1 MPATHDSA
9 LAATMGTV
17 SKNQGSPLV
26 TPVKEELFEDVFKR
40 TTPSITADSSILIAG
55 SVLGF
60 HGIDGLSVIRK
71 KAYTDEVVFGCN
83 VLTGLVHAFPSNV
96 RSYVMSKCGSISMR
110 LPIIRHNA
118 TLSDLLSR
126 FIETKFGLA
135 FVHKAGG
142 ALISL
147 SDLLQLY
154 DKGLIDT
161 ELRCK
166 DVASPPFRLQNDA
179 TLKETLQE
187 MIRRRIRRIFV
198 NNSNAFISDRTAI
211 DYIFSP
217 EGIQVLRDE
226 LYTTKI
232 HAIRTMEA
240 IPVTG
245 TLPIKEG
252 ARLLLRDKGK
262 CLLCETGVV
271 TPWDCIVKPF
281 QMNALTTP

>member
-1 MPATHDSA
+1 
-9 LAATMGTV
+9 MGTV
-17 SKNQGSPLV
+17 NKNGTSP
-26 TPVKEELFEDVFKR
+26 PVKEELFGDIFKR
-40 TTPSITADSSILIAG
+40 STPSITADSSILIAA

-60 HGIDGLSVIRK
+60 HGIDGLSVIRN
-71 KAYTDEVVFGCN
+71 KAHTDEVVFGCN
-83 VLTGLVHAFPSNV
+83 ILTGLVQAFPTKV
-96 RSYVMSKCGSISMR
+96 RSYIMSKCGSIAMR
-110 LPIIRHNA
+110 LPVISYNT

-147 SDLLQLY
+147 PDLLQLY
-154 DKGLIDT
+154 EKGLIDT
-161 ELRCK
+161 ELMCK

-179 TLKETLQE
+179 TLKETLEE
-187 MIRRRIRRIFV
+187 MIRRRIRRVFV

-226 LYTTKI
+226 LYTTRI
-232 HAIRTMEA
+232 HEIRTMDA
-240 IPVTG
+240 TPIAG
-245 TLPIKEG
+245 YLPLKEG

-262 CLLCETGVV
+262 CLLCETGLV
-271 TPWDCIVKPF
+271 TPWDCVVKPF
-281 QMNALTTP
+281 QMNALSTL

>member
-1 MPATHDSA
+1 
-9 LAATMGTV
+9 MGTV
-17 SKNQGSPLV
+17 DKNETSPLAV
-26 TPVKEELFEDVFKR
+26 HEAIGVSNVPRVKDELFVDVFKKS
-40 TTPSITADSSILIAG
+40 TPSITADSSILIAG

-60 HGIDGLSVIRK
+60 HGIDALRIIRK
-71 KAYTDEVVFGCN
+71 KADTDEVVAGCN
-83 VLTGLVHAFPSNV
+83 VLTGLVQAFPTYI

-110 LPIIRHNA
+110 LPVIRYDA
-118 TLSDLLSR
+118 TLPELLSR

-161 ELRCK
+161 ELMCK
-166 DVASPPFRLQNDA
+166 DIASPPFRLQNDA
-179 TLKETLQE
+179 TLKEALEE

-217 EGIQVLRDE
+217 EGIQVLRHE
-226 LYTTKI
+226 LYTTRI
-232 HAIRTMEA
+232 HEIKTMDA
-240 IPVTG
+240 TLVTG
-245 TLPIKEG
+245 SLPLREG

-262 CLLCETGVV
+262 CILCETGLV

-281 QMNALTTP
+281 QMNALSIQ

>member
-1 MPATHDSA
+1 MRHSLFVP
-9 LAATMGTV
+9 
-17 SKNQGSPLV
+17 
-26 TPVKEELFEDVFKR
+26 PVKEELFVDVFKR
-40 TTPSITADSSILIAG
+40 VTPSITADSSILVAG

-60 HGIDGLSVIRK
+60 HGIDALSIIRK
-71 KAYTDEVVFGCN
+71 KAYTDEAVFGCN
-83 VLTGLVHAFPSNV
+83 ILTGLVQAFPTNI
-96 RSYVMSKCGSISMR
+96 RSYVMGKCGLISMR
-110 LPIIRHNA
+110 LPVIHYDA

-161 ELRCK
+161 ELMCK

-179 TLKETLQE
+179 TLKETLEE
-187 MIRRRIRRIFV
+187 MIRRRIRRVFV
-198 NNSNAFISDRTAI
+198 NNGNAFISDRTAI

-226 LYTTKI
+226 LYATRVNE
-232 HAIRTMEA
+232 IRTMDA
-240 IPVTG
+240 TPVTG
-245 TLPIKEG
+245 SLPLKE
-252 ARLLLRDKGK
+252 AATLLLRDKGK

-271 TPWDCIVKPF
+271 TPWDCVVKPF
-281 QMNALTTP
+281 QMNALSIQ